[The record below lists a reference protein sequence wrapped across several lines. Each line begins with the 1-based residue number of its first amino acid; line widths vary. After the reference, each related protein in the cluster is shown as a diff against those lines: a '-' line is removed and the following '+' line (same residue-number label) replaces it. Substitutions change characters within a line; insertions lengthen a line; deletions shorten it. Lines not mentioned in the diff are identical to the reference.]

1 MGKLAVYRLG
11 YFFSIVFTFLFLG
24 LAIWSHF
31 SGHFHPEASLFSAY
45 LSLGKPLVIVLNAF
59 MFVYW
64 ICRRKCWAIVS
75 ILGIAACYNYITAI
89 WQPFN
94 LHKSAEG
101 KELKVMTYNTHS
113 FGREVTGYSAKEFA
127 GMVQDEK
134 IDILCFQEYGGSG
147 DFTNENLY
155 ETYSAFL
162 PHTYL
167 PQSHS
172 MAIYSRYPILQ
183 SDVVEFENTNNCAIW
198 ADIDVEGT
206 TLRVISVHMQTTS
219 FDRMRSK
226 AAQARAAANEEGER
240 QIYLNFTDNLESNMI
255 ERANQA
261 LMVEEIMKSTDH
273 PTILCGDFNDTPG
286 TYTYETLKGE
296 MKDGFQTGGKG
307 FAWTYRGLYNLLRI
321 DYIFHSKE
329 LKGLEY
335 ESMDYEMSDH
345 NPVMMTLC
353 IEE

>member
-24 LAIWSHF
+24 LAIWAHF
-31 SGHFHPEASLFSAY
+31 SGHFHPETSLFSAY

-64 ICRRKCWAIVS
+64 ICRRKFWAIVS

-134 IDILCFQEYGGSG
+134 VDILCFQEYGGSG

-240 QIYLNFTDNLESNMI
+240 QI
-255 ERANQA
+255 
-261 LMVEEIMKSTDH
+261 
-273 PTILCGDFNDTPG
+273 
-286 TYTYETLKGE
+286 
-296 MKDGFQTGGKG
+296 
-307 FAWTYRGLYNLLRI
+307 
-321 DYIFHSKE
+321 
-329 LKGLEY
+329 
-335 ESMDYEMSDH
+335 
-345 NPVMMTLC
+345 
-353 IEE
+353 

>member
-1 MGKLAVYRLG
+1 
-11 YFFSIVFTFLFLG
+11 
-24 LAIWSHF
+24 
-31 SGHFHPEASLFSAY
+31 
-45 LSLGKPLVIVLNAF
+45 
-59 MFVYW
+59 
-64 ICRRKCWAIVS
+64 
-75 ILGIAACYNYITAI
+75 
-89 WQPFN
+89 
-94 LHKSAEG
+94 
-101 KELKVMTYNTHS
+101 
-113 FGREVTGYSAKEFA
+113 
-127 GMVQDEK
+127 
-134 IDILCFQEYGGSG
+134 
-147 DFTNENLY
+147 
-155 ETYSAFL
+155 
-162 PHTYL
+162 
-167 PQSHS
+167 
-172 MAIYSRYPILQ
+172 
-183 SDVVEFENTNNCAIW
+183 VVEFENTNNCAIW

-286 TYTYETLKGE
+286 TYTYETLKGD